1 MSSVDKYLKHRLNPR
16 LYYVKTISAIHI
28 QRINKMFNRVINL
41 NLNQDQSRYSLAYI
55 QNILWSNTILL
66 YIDHKSLQ
74 CLKHVQSAS

>member
-1 MSSVDKYLKHRLNPR
+1 
-16 LYYVKTISAIHI
+16 
-28 QRINKMFNRVINL
+28 MFNRVINL

-74 CLKHVQSAS
+74 YLKHVQSAF